1 MTRLPVHGRYC
12 AQYSIASVSLENIN
26 CCGVFP
32 GVRPSAPLPK
42 SPSLHSTLQLLCN
55 IFTRPIPAGSL
66 SLLPSIP
73 LPPSTHISHPPLSIC
88 TDAPH
93 AASACTLITLWTL
106 NARLLRANR
115 PPLGHCALT
124 NCAKQRLLAPHNS
137 QLKTLRRICTI
148 ITLPD
153 CAPSSRT

>member
-1 MTRLPVHGRYC
+1 MVD
-12 AQYSIASVSLENIN
+12 IARSTLLQVCLWRTLIVAASFLA
-26 CCGVFP
+26 CVP
-32 GVRPSAPLPK
+32 QRP
-42 SPSLHSTLQLLCN
+42 SPSLQVSIPPCSSCATYSHGLSQLAL
-55 IFTRPIPAGSL
+55 SL
-66 SLLPSIP
+66 SLALYSSPS
-73 LPPSTHISHPPLSIC
+73 LNHPPLSIC

-124 NCAKQRLLAPHNS
+124 NCAKPRLLALHNS

-148 ITLPD
+148 FTLPD
-153 CAPSSRT
+153 CAASSRT